1 MAGLP
6 TPDAPGAKGTL
17 GQHKGRGVKTHGGR
31 GRPFYLRKLKRT
43 ARSCAHKRQRQKK
56 IKFCFGILPKN
67 GGKPREADRQGSKK
81 RAKGQFLLDPAHRV
95 W

>member
-1 MAGLP
+1 MC
-6 TPDAPGAKGTL
+6 
-17 GQHKGRGVKTHGGR
+17 V
-31 GRPFYLRKLKRT
+31 Y
-43 ARSCAHKRQRQKK
+43 KRQWQKK

-81 RAKGQFLLDPAHRV
+81 RAKGQFPLDPAHRV